1 MNSSRTQMKRRVN
14 FSLIAIV
21 GEGLLSRLSFG
32 LISFSLPLY
41 ARHLGLSLTEVG
53 VLAAL
58 NSAVAVGLKP
68 VMGWAADRVGLK
80 RTYLA
85 AISLRS
91 LVSLSLGFASLP
103 WELFAIRSV
112 HGLSMSLRDPS
123 ANALIAEHGG
133 EKSVASAYAWYQTAR
148 SVASSVSKAVAGI
161 LLTVTAANYP
171 LVFFIA
177 FALSVL
183 PLLVVARYVKE
194 NSDTTSANDS
204 REPSHVAPA
213 QESEIPAR
221 TTQVRP
227 KVLPFVGLGFLIAS
241 TAEML
246 NGLFPV
252 LATEYA
258 GLSKAQA
265 GLVYAVSTLVTIF
278 SGPIFGWLSD
288 NVSRKLVLMV
298 RGVANTFSSI
308 LYVVAPTFAGIG
320 VAKTLD
326 DMGKAAFRPAW
337 GALMAQISSF
347 DKRNRAR
354 TMSWMSMGEDAGG
367 VLAPMLA
374 GFLWGT
380 WGITALMGSRVLL
393 AIVAEVY
400 AIVVTRL
407 PGGRVVSVNGQQQT
421 GSHSLVVQKHRPAE
435 LAITAE
441 HEQEI

>member
-1 MNSSRTQMKRRVN
+1 MLRVDMKRRLN
-14 FSLIAIV
+14 LSLIAIV

-58 NSAVAVGLKP
+58 NSAVAVALKP
-68 VMGWAADRVGLK
+68 LLGWAADSFGLK
-80 RTYLA
+80 RTYLV

-91 LVSLSLGFASLP
+91 LVSLSLGFVSQP
-103 WELFAIRSV
+103 WELFAIRGA

-133 EKSVASAYAWYQTAR
+133 DKSVASAFAWYQTAR
-148 SVASSVSKAVAGI
+148 TVAGSASKALAGI
-161 LLTVTAANYP
+161 LLTVTAANYS
-171 LVFFIA
+171 LVFFVA

-183 PLLVVARYVKE
+183 PLLVVACYVKE
-194 NSDTTSANDS
+194 PSDSISADDG
-204 REPSHVAPA
+204 
-213 QESEIPAR
+213 QEVSSALLPGQDHKLEVSGRKTKA
-221 TTQVRP
+221 RP
-227 KVLPFVGLGFLIAS
+227 KVLRFVGLGFLIAS

-265 GLVYAVSTLVTIF
+265 GIIYAVSTFAIVF
-278 SGPIFGWLSD
+278 SGPLFGWLSD
-288 NVSRKLVLMV
+288 NVSRKLVMTV
-298 RGVANTFSSI
+298 RTVANTLSSI
-308 LYVVAPTFAGIG
+308 LYVLDPTFAGVA
-320 VAKTLD
+320 VAKTAD

-337 GALMAQISSF
+337 GALMAEVSSY

-367 VLAPMLA
+367 VLSPMLA
-374 GFLWGT
+374 GFLWAT
-380 WGITALMGSRVLL
+380 WGIAALMGVRVLL
-393 AIVAEVY
+393 AIATELYAFSVARTPEEKV
-400 AIVVTRL
+400 AHLRRQL
-407 PGGRVVSVNGQQQT
+407 RE
-421 GSHSLVVQKHRPAE
+421 AE
-435 LAITAE
+435 SSIPVLSNLAAKDGDA
-441 HEQEI
+441 

>member
-1 MNSSRTQMKRRVN
+1 V
-14 FSLIAIV
+14 
-21 GEGLLSRLSFG
+21 
-32 LISFSLPLY
+32 
-41 ARHLGLSLTEVG
+41 
-53 VLAAL
+53 
-58 NSAVAVGLKP
+58 
-68 VMGWAADRVGLK
+68 
-80 RTYLA
+80 
-85 AISLRS
+85 
-91 LVSLSLGFASLP
+91 
-103 WELFAIRSV
+103 
-112 HGLSMSLRDPS
+112 
-123 ANALIAEHGG
+123 
-133 EKSVASAYAWYQTAR
+133 
-148 SVASSVSKAVAGI
+148 
-161 LLTVTAANYP
+161 
-171 LVFFIA
+171 
-177 FALSVL
+177 
-183 PLLVVARYVKE
+183 
-194 NSDTTSANDS
+194 
-204 REPSHVAPA
+204 
-213 QESEIPAR
+213 
-221 TTQVRP
+221 
-227 KVLPFVGLGFLIAS
+227 
-241 TAEML
+241 
-246 NGLFPV
+246 
-252 LATEYA
+252 
-258 GLSKAQA
+258 
-265 GLVYAVSTLVTIF
+265 VYAVSTLVTIF

-380 WGITALMGSRVLL
+380 WGIAALMGSRVLL

-407 PGGRVVSVNGQQQT
+407 PGGRVVSVNEQQQT
-421 GSHSLVVQKHRPAE
+421 GSHSLVVQKRRPPE

>member
-1 MNSSRTQMKRRVN
+1 MSCGLTNQMKRRVN

-53 VLAAL
+53 ILAAL
-58 NSAVAVGLKP
+58 NSAVAVALKP
-68 VMGWAADRVGLK
+68 PLGWAADRFGLK

-91 LVSLSLGFASLP
+91 LVSLSMCFATVP
-103 WELFAIRSV
+103 WELFAIRSA

-133 EKSVASAYAWYQTAR
+133 EKSVASAFAWYQTAR
-148 SVASSVSKAVAGI
+148 TVAGSVSKALAGI
-161 LLTVTAANYP
+161 LLTVTAANYS
-171 LVFFIA
+171 LVFFVA
-177 FALSVL
+177 FVLSVL
-183 PLLVVARYVKE
+183 PLLVVGRYVKE
-194 NSDTTSANDS
+194 HSDSTTVNDS
-204 REPSHVAPA
+204 PESSSVLLGRSHQAEGLAPV
-213 QESEIPAR
+213 
-221 TTQVRP
+221 TQARP

-265 GLVYAVSTLVTIF
+265 GVIYAVSTLATIF
-278 SGPIFGWLSD
+278 SGPLFGWVSD
-288 NVSRKLVLMV
+288 NISRKLVLSV
-298 RGVANTFSSI
+298 RALANTLSSV
-308 LYVVAPTFAGIG
+308 LYVVTPTFGGVA
-320 VAKTLD
+320 VAKTAD
-326 DMGKAAFRPAW
+326 DIGKAAFRPAW
-337 GALMAQISSF
+337 GALMAEVASF

-367 VLAPMLA
+367 VLSPILA

-380 WGITALMGSRVLL
+380 WGITALMAVRILL
-393 AIVAEVY
+393 ALVTELYAYLVARTPEEK
-400 AIVVTRL
+400 VVRIRRQL
-407 PGGRVVSVNGQQQT
+407 REE
-421 GSHSLVVQKHRPAE
+421 E
-435 LAITAE
+435 LGTPIPSNLAAKDGE
-441 HEQEI
+441 A

>member
-1 MNSSRTQMKRRVN
+1 MKRRVN
-14 FSLIAIV
+14 FSLMAIV

-53 VLAAL
+53 ILAAL

-68 VMGWAADRVGLK
+68 VMGWAADRFGLK
-80 RTYLA
+80 CTYLA

-91 LVSLSLGFASLP
+91 LVSFSLGFASLP

-148 SVASSVSKAVAGI
+148 SVASSVSKALAGI
-161 LLTVTAANYP
+161 LLTVTAANYR

-194 NSDTTSANDS
+194 HRDTTSANDS
-204 REPSHVAPA
+204 RESSYVILA
-213 QESEIPAR
+213 QKPEIPAP
-221 TTQVRP
+221 TTQVPP
-227 KVLPFVGLGFLIAS
+227 KILPFVGLGFLIAS

-252 LATEYA
+252 LVTEYA

-265 GLVYAVSTLVTIF
+265 GIVYTVSTLVMIF
-278 SGPIFGWLSD
+278 SGPLFGWVSD
-288 NVSRKLVLMV
+288 NVSRKLVLTV
-298 RGVANTFSSI
+298 RAAANTLSSI
-308 LYVVAPTFAGIG
+308 LYVVDPSFSGVA
-320 VAKTLD
+320 VAKTAD

-337 GALMAQISSF
+337 GALMAEISGF

-367 VLAPMLA
+367 VLSPIVA

-380 WGITALMGSRVLL
+380 WGITALMGVRVLL
-393 AIVAEVY
+393 AITTELYAFLVARTPGEKLVH
-400 AIVVTRL
+400 IRRQRDQEKSGTPVL
-407 PGGRVVSVNGQQQT
+407 PN
-421 GSHSLVVQKHRPAE
+421 
-435 LAITAE
+435 LAIERPKGDTS
-441 HEQEI
+441 